1 MHTAAAPCRIASRS
15 SLSVSLSRPAR
26 PSHHTHSRTLPPPR
40 PPHPRSLARSHTH
53 AYATTP
59 RRPTHPPTQ
68 PSSHSPR
75 ASTARR
81 RASASSPTRSH
92 TSALSR
98 AHSLSHSHTLTRLAD
113 DSLAHP
119 THTHLLAQP
128 MHAARLVLAPLAAGS
143 RGGGPRPSRPDRSAS
158 HQRPLAPRQR
168 SPRDREHHRPS
179 RPAIHH
185 RHEQHDA
192 PRSPA
197 ARRSARAFACTHTHT
212 HTLRPATRGPS
223 RDRVRLRRR
232 RHTTHGSTPT
242 RVTAAPPLRA
252 RSRSLLGGRPG
263 PRSPPI
269 SPRPGSP
276 PSPAL
281 PLSRAC
287 KPTRIDSDTRSH

>member
-53 AYATTP
+53 AHATTP

-68 PSSHSPR
+68 PAIIAQPASQHSATPR
-75 ASTARR
+75 LRQQPDSLTHKR
-81 RASASSPTRSH
+81 
-92 TSALSR
+92 ALSR
-98 AHSLSHSHTLTRLAD
+98 AHSHSHTLTRLAD

-158 HQRPLAPRQR
+158 HQRPLAPRPR

-179 RPAIHH
+179 RSAIHH
-185 RHEQHDA
+185 SHEQLDA

-212 HTLRPATRGPS
+212 RSDRRLADRRATASAFAAAVTPHMDPRRLESQPRRRCALGAALSSVVGPALDRRRSARGPALPPRPPCLS
-223 RDRVRLRRR
+223 RARASRLA
-232 RHTTHGSTPT
+232 STPT
-242 RVTAAPPLRA
+242 LDHT
-252 RSRSLLGGRPG
+252 
-263 PRSPPI
+263 
-269 SPRPGSP
+269 
-276 PSPAL
+276 
-281 PLSRAC
+281 
-287 KPTRIDSDTRSH
+287 D